1 MRNEHQKNIDKIKL
15 ETNTYINQAQA
26 VAGLK
31 QAGNNANIVLWESEK
46 ASMVQQYLDQ
56 GDEEAAQQ
64 VGKAYDL
71 MIAKEKALGVA
82 KQNTYNL
89 NKASRA
95 IEGKT
100 SELQAQM

>member
-1 MRNEHQKNIDKIKL
+1 M
-15 ETNTYINQAQA
+15 
-26 VAGLK
+26 
-31 QAGNNANIVLWESEK
+31 
-46 ASMVQQYLDQ
+46 QQYTDQ
-56 GDEEAAQQ
+56 GNLEAAEQ

-89 NKASRA
+89 NKASRS

-100 SELQAQM
+100 SELEQQMRMTDEFA